1 MAKVLKT
8 MPLAEVKPLLA
19 TLPKPAKPKLGDHA
33 ATTTVPATRGAG
45 SGSPSRLPPAEAK
58 AMARAMGLEKEKF
71 GVVKKGNVQIL
82 GASLDDGGES

>member
-33 ATTTVPATRGAG
+33 ATATMGGTRGKDHDNA
-45 SGSPSRLPPAEAK
+45 SRLPPDEARSMK
-58 AMARAMGLEKEKF
+58 RAMGMVKNGD
-71 GVVKKGNVQIL
+71 GVIKKGNTLYL
-82 GASLDDGGES
+82 GAPVEGSES